1 MRQNNNIN
9 KGIDGKIARLEREG
23 KETNK
28 KLCDLNNKI
37 SYLKALKRNANIFSL
52 GNFNCSRDK
61 SSIMPYLVK
70 IIGSIEQDLDDDLSF
85 TIIIPTGYSD
95 ENKTVMVI
103 IGKKEVIEIIKLI
116 NWDEFNI
123 FKCKDTI
130 HTIIDNFNSLGF
142 QLTVIEFENVKPRE
156 WLLSG
161 LGANT
166 YYNVITT
173 ENISTEFPYL
183 QEFLERL
190 TLLRL
195 EHETFDIEKLN
206 NMYICEY
213 SDYCHFVD
221 EEVKKIIE
229 KYRNKGD
236 CKKRSLNNK

>member
-1 MRQNNNIN
+1 
-9 KGIDGKIARLEREG
+9 
-23 KETNK
+23 
-28 KLCDLNNKI
+28 
-37 SYLKALKRNANIFSL
+37 
-52 GNFNCSRDK
+52 
-61 SSIMPYLVK
+61 MPYLVK

-195 EHETFDIEKLN
+195 EHETFDINKLN
-206 NMYICEY
+206 SMYIYGDTCRL
-213 SDYCHFVD
+213 VD
-221 EEVKKIIE
+221 EEVNKIIN
-229 KYRNKGD
+229 KYRSKRD
-236 CKKRSLNNK
+236 YKKRSLKDN

>member
-1 MRQNNNIN
+1 M
-9 KGIDGKIARLEREG
+9 ARG
-23 KETNK
+23 TN
-28 KLCDLNNKI
+28 
-37 SYLKALKRNANIFSL
+37 
-52 GNFNCSRDK
+52 
-61 SSIMPYLVK
+61 
-70 IIGSIEQDLDDDLSF
+70 
-85 TIIIPTGYSD
+85 
-95 ENKTVMVI
+95 
-103 IGKKEVIEIIKLI
+103 
-116 NWDEFNI
+116 
-123 FKCKDTI
+123 
-130 HTIIDNFNSLGF
+130 
-142 QLTVIEFENVKPRE
+142 
-156 WLLSG
+156 
-161 LGANT
+161 
-166 YYNVITT
+166 YNVITT